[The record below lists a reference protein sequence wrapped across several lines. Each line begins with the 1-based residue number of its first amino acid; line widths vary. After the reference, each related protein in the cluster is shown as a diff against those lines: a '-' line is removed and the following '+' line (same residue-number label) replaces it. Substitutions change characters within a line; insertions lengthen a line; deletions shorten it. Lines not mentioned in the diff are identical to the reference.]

1 MPRLPLTCHTI
12 ALCIAANWDFG
23 EIIMAWKTLDDMDL
37 AGKRVLVRV
46 DINVPMEDGR
56 VTDTTRIDRIVP
68 TITDIVKAGGSP
80 IMLAHFGRPKGQY
93 VPEMSLSPLVPY
105 LNDTFGHEVTFI
117 ERPSREAIDALPAT
131 AVVLVE
137 NTRFTA
143 MEEANDPQMAGFLA
157 TLGDIYCNDAFSAAH
172 RAHASTEGVAKLLPN
187 CAGRLMQAE
196 LSALEAALST
206 PKRPVVAVVGGAK
219 VSTKLELLGN
229 LVAKVD
235 HLVIGGGMANTFLA
249 AQGIDVGKSLC
260 EHDLADT
267 ARDILGK
274 AEAAGCEVVLPSDV
288 VVAREFK
295 AGADNETVAA
305 DACPSD
311 AMILDAGPASVM
323 RIEAILASAKT
334 LIWNGPLGAFE
345 IEPFNAATN
354 AAAKAAAELS
364 KSGQLISVAGGGDT
378 VAALNGAGAAD
389 DFTYISTAGGAFLEW
404 MEGKTL
410 PGVAALSA

>member
-1 MPRLPLTCHTI
+1 
-12 ALCIAANWDFG
+12 
-23 EIIMAWKTLDDMDL
+23 MAWKTLDDMDL

-46 DINVPMEDGR
+46 DINVPMEDGK

-68 TITDIVKAGGSP
+68 TIQDIVKAGGSP

-105 LNDTFGHEVTFI
+105 LAEAFGEEVTFI
-117 ERPSREAIDALPAT
+117 ERPSREMIDDLPAT

-267 ARDILGK
+267 AREILAK
-274 AEAAGCEVVLPSDV
+274 AKDAGCDVVLPSDV

-305 DACPSD
+305 DACPAD
-311 AMILDAGPASVM
+311 AMILDAGPQSVA
-323 RIEAILASAKT
+323 RIEGILAQAKT

-354 AAAKAAAELS
+354 AAAKAAADLS
-364 KSGQLISVAGGGDT
+364 KAGSLVSVAGGGDT
-378 VAALNGAGAAD
+378 VAALNGAGAAE

-410 PGVAALSA
+410 PGVAALQS